1 VPAYEIVKVEGP
13 DHDRLF
19 EVHVTINGV
28 QYETGLGRNKKAAEQ
43 EAAKKT
49 LRQLTGEDIE

>member
-1 VPAYEIVKVEGP
+1 VEGP

-28 QYETGLGRNKKAAEQ
+28 RYETGLGRNKKAAEQ